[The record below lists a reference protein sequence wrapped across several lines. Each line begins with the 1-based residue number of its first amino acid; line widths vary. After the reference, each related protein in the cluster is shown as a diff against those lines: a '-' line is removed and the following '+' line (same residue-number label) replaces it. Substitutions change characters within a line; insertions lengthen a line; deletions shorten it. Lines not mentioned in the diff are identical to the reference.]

1 MDKKRALKE
10 LQEYIDNNYSNP
22 YLPSPHAIDEA
33 KRSLEQL
40 IEYQDKGQEDVN

>member
-10 LQEYIDNNYSNP
+10 LQEYIDNNYSSP

-33 KRSLEQL
+33 KRSLEES
-40 IEYQDKGQEDVN
+40 IEYQDEGQKEC